1 MRSIAVQIELSGSW
15 QDLGQIRSETKRGSE
30 YGAFGYSDSYIN
42 ASDGYAIEP
51 SLPVTRGYFNAP
63 GSLHGAFRD
72 AAPDRWGRN
81 LITRAIRQSRP
92 QGTISELDFLLG
104 VSDVS
109 RVGNFRFNADHNP
122 IAEVEIP
129 TITTLPRVLRLS
141 EEFEQTENF
150 EITKALL
157 GVGSASLGGAR
168 PKSSVL
174 DQGKLMIAKFPHAN
188 DKWDVMAWEA
198 WSLGLS
204 KAFGLDVPEFRTIV
218 IDGKTVLLVNRF
230 DRSLNQRIGYV
241 SAMTML
247 SKNDGDLADYL
258 ELVEVIMT
266 QGAQV
271 KEQLFEL
278 WKRVLVSVAIRN
290 TDDHLRNHGFLRT
303 RGGWS
308 LSPLFDVNPTPP
320 SESLGRSTS
329 ISGATG
335 TEAELAALLD
345 FSDSFGVERD
355 RAKNMMAELLELLNT
370 FTQDVNLPT
379 VPKAEQELMKS
390 IFSDSALALARA

>member
-1 MRSIAVQIELSGSW
+1 MRSVSVQIELAGSW
-15 QDLGQIRSETKRGSE
+15 QELGQIRSETKRGSE
-30 YGAFGYSDSYIN
+30 FGAFGYSDSYLS
-42 ASDGYAIEP
+42 SDQSYAIEP
-51 SLPVTRGYFNAP
+51 ALPLANGYSNAR

-109 RVGNFRFNADHNP
+109 RVGNFRFDADQNP
-122 IAEVEIP
+122 ASEIEIP
-129 TITTLPRVLRLS
+129 TLTTLPRVLRLS
-141 EEFEQTENF
+141 EEFEQSENF

-174 DQGKLMIAKFPHAN
+174 DQGTLMIAKFPHAN

-204 KAFGLDVPEFRTIV
+204 KAFGLNVPEFRTIM
-218 IDGKTVLLVNRF
+218 IDGKTVLLLNRF
-230 DRSLNQRIGYV
+230 DRVLDKRIGYV

-247 SKNDGDLADYL
+247 GKNDGDSADYL
-258 ELVEVIMT
+258 ELVEAITT

-271 KEQLFEL
+271 KEQLLEL
-278 WKRVLVSVAIRN
+278 FKSVLVSVAIRN

-303 RGGWS
+303 RGGWN

-320 SESLGRSTS
+320 SESLGRSTT
-329 ISGATG
+329 ISGAVG
-335 TEAELAALLD
+335 TQAELAALIE
-345 FSDSFGVERD
+345 FSESFGLDKD
-355 RAKNMMAELLELLNT
+355 RVKIIISELGELLRV
-370 FTQDVNLPT
+370 FTQDAKLPT
-379 VPKAEQELMKS
+379 VPKAERELMNG
-390 IFSDSALALARA
+390 IFNDSVIALART